1 MELDQNPLEIVAR
14 YQRRAPVDLDAIAR
28 DLSIPVAYINLGA
41 DIAGRI
47 MRDTRNNSRSGF
59 TIQINSTQHTNRQ
72 RFTLAHELAHYVLH
86 RDLIESGIVDDTMY
100 RSGMGSHLE
109 TQANRMAADIIMPI
123 RLVKKMHEQI
133 RSVDVMANKFG
144 VSRSAMDIRLSGIS
158 GLVGQSELF

>member
-14 YQRRAPVDLDAIAR
+14 YQSRAPVDLDAIAR

-47 MRDTRNNSRSGF
+47 MRDTRKNSRSGF

-72 RFTLAHELAHYVLH
+72 RFTLAHAHYVLH

-109 TQANRMAADIIMPI
+109 TQANRMAADIIMPV

-133 RSVDVMANKFG
+133 RSVDVMASKFG

>member
-14 YQRRAPVDLDAIAR
+14 YQSRAPVDLDAIAR

-47 MRDTRNNSRSGF
+47 MRDTRKNSRSGF

-109 TQANRMAADIIMPI
+109 TQANRMAADIIMPV

-133 RSVDVMANKFG
+133 RSVDVMASKFG